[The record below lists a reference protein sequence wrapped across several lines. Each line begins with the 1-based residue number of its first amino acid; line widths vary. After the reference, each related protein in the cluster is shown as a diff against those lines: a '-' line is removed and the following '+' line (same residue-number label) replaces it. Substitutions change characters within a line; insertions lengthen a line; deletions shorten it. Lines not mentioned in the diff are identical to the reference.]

1 MTTITVPDS
10 AAYRNPWRPAAWGA
24 ASLLAFILLV
34 VGWGYV
40 APLSSAA
47 IAEGSLQVQA
57 QRQSVAHPYGG
68 VISRLL
74 VSEGQHV
81 ERGQPLIELDG
92 TESRAKLDIAKAEV
106 MTLVARQARLFCERD
121 NADSSCLEKFRAKA
135 NPSEGME
142 ETVANESA
150 VKIARA
156 HQYEA
161 EKGMLVSK
169 VAQLREK
176 IAGLQSQ
183 KEGLSKQ
190 NALMTEEME
199 GARKLAKSGFAPK
212 TRVLELER
220 AAARILA
227 DMGSRTAE
235 ISTAT
240 QEIGEAELAIAKLD
254 HSRINEIVDLIRTTQ
269 SSLAEA
275 MPKFKAA
282 QDVMDRTVI
291 KSPVSGSIVDLSVFT
306 EGGVVQ
312 AGQRLMDIVPADNP
326 MIVEARLPLS
336 DINGVKA
343 GAAANIWLTGVP
355 RNERPQLRGE
365 IISISADKITDSRSG
380 LNYFAIRTKINSDDL
395 RNSTIPLQPGMPAE
409 VVVTNGS
416 RTLIAYLLGPLLDEV
431 GHAFREE

>member
-1 MTTITVPDS
+1 MTTISAPDS
-10 AAYRNPWRPAAWGA
+10 SAYRNPWRPALWGA
-24 ASLLAFILLV
+24 VALLAFVLLV

-47 IAEGSLQVQA
+47 IAEGSLQVEA

-68 VISRLL
+68 IISKLL
-74 VSEGQHV
+74 VTEGQHV

-92 TESRAKLDIAKAEV
+92 TESQAKLDIAKAEV
-106 MTLVARQARLFCERD
+106 MTLVARQARLLCERD
-121 NADSSCLEKFRAKA
+121 DAHSACLEKFRAEA
-135 NPSEGME
+135 RLSQGME
-142 ETVANESA
+142 GTVANESA
-150 VKIARA
+150 VMLARA

-176 IAGLQSQ
+176 ISGLEAQ

-190 NALMTEEME
+190 NALMLEEME
-199 GARKLAKSGFAPK
+199 GARKLAASGFTPK

-227 DMGSRTAE
+227 DIGSGTAE
-235 ISTAT
+235 IATTT
-240 QEIGEAELAIAKLD
+240 QESGEAELAIAKLERQ
-254 HSRINEIVDLIRTTQ
+254 RINEIVDQIRTTQ

-275 MPKFKAA
+275 LPKFKAA
-282 QDVMDRTVI
+282 QDVMNRTLI
-291 KSPVSGSIVDLSVFT
+291 RSPVSGSIVDLSVFT

-312 AGQRLMDIVPADNP
+312 AGQKLMDIVPSDNP
-326 MIVEARLPLS
+326 IIVEARLPLA
-336 DINGVKA
+336 DINGINT

-365 IISISADKITDSRSG
+365 IISVSADKITDSRSG
-380 LNYFAIRTKINSDDL
+380 LSYFAIRTSINPDDL
-395 RNSTIPLQPGMPAE
+395 NKSTVSLQPGMPAE

-416 RTLIAYLLGPLLDEV
+416 RTLIGYLLGPLLDEV